1 MTLFTLHSSCLTALR
16 ANAPEAG
23 AIRALVDAH
32 KTEDVEV
39 AIVALAETQGS
50 FEQFGAE
57 LKTLGLHK
65 LTLLQPMAYFDL
77 AFPEWSLLGTEELE
91 DVEREIHSILF
102 PNISFAWKDFAKANQ
117 IEATAPPYD
126 SPWRQAKYDVQSML
140 AHIQNQRHCFVTL
153 DANIHRGLKK
163 RQLIDLGAFA
173 IEYPAQAA
181 MMI

>member
-1 MTLFTLHSSCLTALR
+1 MTLFTLHSSCFTALR
-16 ANAPEAG
+16 DNAPEAG
-23 AIRALVDAH
+23 AIRAIVAAH
-32 KTEDVEV
+32 KTEDVDV
-39 AIVALAETQGS
+39 AIVANAGQHKS

-57 LKTLGLHK
+57 LKALGLHQ

-77 AFPEWSLLGTEELE
+77 AFPEWSLRGTEEME
-91 DVEREIHSILF
+91 DIEREIHSILF
-102 PNISFAWKDFAKANQ
+102 PTLPYAWKDFAKANQ
-117 IEATAPPYD
+117 IEASSPPRD
-126 SPWRQAKYDVQSML
+126 SPWRQAKCDVQSML
-140 AHIQNQRHCFVTL
+140 AHIENQRHCFVTT